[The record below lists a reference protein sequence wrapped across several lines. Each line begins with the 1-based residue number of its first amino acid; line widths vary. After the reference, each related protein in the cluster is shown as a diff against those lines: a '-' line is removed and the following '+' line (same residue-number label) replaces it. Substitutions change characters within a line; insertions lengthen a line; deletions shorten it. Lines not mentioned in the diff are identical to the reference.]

1 MQEPHV
7 HQRLNKS
14 ALRCH
19 IADYLQENKTMEKLG
34 EEMEDSGI
42 LNNNERLKGANYA
55 RYSLSLVS
63 SQWDFK
69 KKKR

>member
-55 RYSLSLVS
+55 RHHSFPPNGIS
-63 SQWDFK
+63 
-69 KKKR
+69 KKRKDD